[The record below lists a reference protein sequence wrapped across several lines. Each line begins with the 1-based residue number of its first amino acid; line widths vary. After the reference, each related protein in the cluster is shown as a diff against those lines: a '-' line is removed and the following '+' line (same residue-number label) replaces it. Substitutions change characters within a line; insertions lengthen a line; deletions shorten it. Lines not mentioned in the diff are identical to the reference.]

1 MAGTL
6 LEGLS
11 RYLGNE
17 ELSRLA
23 APRIGFAGCGG
34 IGSNAAL
41 MLARSGV
48 RRFLLVDHDTVDA
61 SNLNRQ
67 QFMPRDV
74 GRPKAEAL
82 RDRLLELDPELDVD
96 ARVKKLTEQ
105 NADRYVPLA
114 DIWVEAFDAPECK
127 RFLVERVMMAGKRV
141 VSASG
146 LGGWGGPPMRRREL
160 GLLTLV
166 GDFTTDVADHAPFA
180 PRVTE
185 AAALMAD
192 TVFGWILGK
201 MAD

>member
-11 RYLGNE
+11 RYLGEE
-17 ELSRLA
+17 ELARLA

-166 GDFTTDVADHAPFA
+166 GDFTTDVADHAPCA
-180 PRVTE
+180 PRVSE

>member
-82 RDRLLELDPELDVD
+82 RDRLLELDPELDID
-96 ARVKKLTEQ
+96 ARVK
-105 NADRYVPLA
+105 
-114 DIWVEAFDAPECK
+114 
-127 RFLVERVMMAGKRV
+127 
-141 VSASG
+141 
-146 LGGWGGPPMRRREL
+146 
-160 GLLTLV
+160 
-166 GDFTTDVADHAPFA
+166 
-180 PRVTE
+180 
-185 AAALMAD
+185 
-192 TVFGWILGK
+192 
-201 MAD
+201 

>member
-11 RYLGNE
+11 RYLGEE
-17 ELSRLA
+17 ELARLA

-41 MLARSGV
+41 MLAFMSV
-48 RRFLLVDHDTVDA
+48 PTICSVAA

-82 RDRLLELDPELDVD
+82 RDRLLELDPELDID

-127 RFLVERVMMAGKRV
+127 RFLVERVMMAGKHV
-141 VSASG
+141 VSASWLIPFSDG
-146 LGGWGGPPMRRREL
+146 YSGKWR
-160 GLLTLV
+160 
-166 GDFTTDVADHAPFA
+166 TDAC
-180 PRVTE
+180 
-185 AAALMAD
+185 LSQ
-192 TVFGWILGK
+192 K
-201 MAD
+201 Q

>member
-1 MAGTL
+1 M
-6 LEGLS
+6 
-11 RYLGNE
+11 
-17 ELSRLA
+17 
-23 APRIGFAGCGG
+23 
-34 IGSNAAL
+34 
-41 MLARSGV
+41 
-48 RRFLLVDHDTVDA
+48 
-61 SNLNRQ
+61 
-67 QFMPRDV
+67 
-74 GRPKAEAL
+74 
-82 RDRLLELDPELDVD
+82 D